1 MSSAVVDRV
10 EFQIPTNA
18 GQANPG
24 AGGVALFATIS
35 GMGKSGTAATE
46 DADGLVPGAIAEL
59 HCLVP
64 RTERRCQL
72 GSCWASPYHLLEA
85 S

>member
-1 MSSAVVDRV
+1 MSSPVDRV

-46 DADGLVPGAIAEL
+46 DADGLVPGVL
-59 HCLVP
+59 
-64 RTERRCQL
+64 
-72 GSCWASPYHLLEA
+72 
-85 S
+85 